1 MPVRFATMTSMRI
14 RPWTIAFSVA
24 VLPASAAAAGL
35 STGDIGVWEK
45 QVTSV
50 EVETQGQDRD
60 MLFQS
65 ASDLFPKTGTGT
77 EETVGDEFVS
87 VIVDGAKVTFSDV
100 PLREWFGPY
109 VRSIAELGI
118 ISGYRDASGV
128 PLGRFGPA
136 DQVTLE
142 QVVKVLLYASG
153 KSPDQCK
160 GTLLNA
166 GVSGWAAP
174 FVLCAEQA
182 QWSVFSDGTVDTK
195 RPATRAEVIAT
206 VLQAFGKQTG
216 NTSGD
221 IFTDVGSSTL
231 YAAAIEQAKK
241 DGIVNGYTD
250 ASGNPTGVFGP
261 DDAVKRAEF
270 AKMVTIALQVYG
282 AR

>member
-1 MPVRFATMTSMRI
+1 MTFRS
-14 RPWTIAFSVA
+14 WTITLSA
-24 VLPASAAAAGL
+24 VLLPSTVAAAGFI
-35 STGDIGVWEK
+35 SAGDIDAWQT

-50 EVETQGQDRD
+50 EGESQSQQTDIQ
-60 MLFQS
+60 FQS
-65 ASDLFPKTGTGT
+65 ATDLFPKTGTGSETVT
-77 EETVGDEFVS
+77 EEEFVS
-87 VIVDGAKVTFSDV
+87 VTVDGNKVMFSDV

-109 VRSIAELGI
+109 VRTIAELGI
-118 ISGYRDASGV
+118 ISGYRDASGI
-128 PLGRFGPA
+128 PLGKFGPA

-142 QVVKVLLYASG
+142 QVVKVVLYASG
-153 KSPDQCK
+153 KNPDCQ
-160 GTLLNA
+160 GTLLNQNA
-166 GVSGWAAP
+166 SSWAAP
-174 FVLCAEQA
+174 FILCAEQA

-195 RPATRAEVIAT
+195 RAATRAEVIAT

-250 ASGNPTGVFGP
+250 AQGNPTGIFGP
-261 DDAVKRAEF
+261 ADAVKRAEF

-282 AR
+282 GK